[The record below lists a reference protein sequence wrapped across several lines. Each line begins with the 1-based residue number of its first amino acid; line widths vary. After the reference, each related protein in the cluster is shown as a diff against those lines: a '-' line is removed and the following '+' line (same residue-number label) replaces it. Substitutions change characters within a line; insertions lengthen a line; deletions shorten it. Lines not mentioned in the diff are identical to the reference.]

1 MKQHTN
7 NFRTALKTLGREL
20 DVKITY
26 TENNEIQTI
35 ELNDIINVSPII
47 NGGILKSVMKQLEL
61 ELKVLIPQNTIV
73 NVKIGIKV
81 GNSFEY
87 MNYGNFIIRD
97 EPTYNADMQT
107 YSYICYDKMLYSM
120 VDYEDMNIVYPIT
133 IRNYINAICTHLGLT
148 FKDINNTFANYD
160 KEIKNELYLDTN
172 GKSLGYTFRD
182 VLDELAQVTASTIC
196 INEETDELEIRYVT
210 ETNDSIDEEFL
221 KDVNVQF
228 KEKYGPINIIVL
240 SRAKADNIYYPNEI
254 PANPC
259 EIKIVD
265 NQILNWD
272 DRETYMPDI
281 YNKLNGL
288 EYYINDFSSIGILW
302 YELCDMYRINIGE
315 DSYKCVLLNDE
326 VNVQQGLE
334 ELIYTNMPEESVT
347 DYHKADTSD
356 NKVKKTIFQVNKQDG
371 QIQSIV
377 SEIGD
382 RSQKTTTIT
391 QDIDGIQSA
400 VQDIEDLTNV
410 VSGIKSVSITDAYPN
425 NDIIELHIYGNNSVF
440 SHLYP
445 RTNLYP
451 SSTLSPHGD
460 SKIKLTNSQG
470 EQIVDLGIIEVLRQ
484 NAEVRDEAIID
495 YLGNISVIR
504 RVNKDGTTKS
514 NPTTTTLGQAHFTLV
529 EGTNTFEIVTYSA
542 PIEVKYAMKSTLTD
556 IFATRVEMNSSITQT
571 AEAINSEVRKK
582 VDETEFGTM
591 IEQNSEYVKI
601 AWNQISEFIQMMSI
615 NNNATFAILN
625 EDGQLMMTLDKKGQH
640 FYESDGTT
648 MFGEMG
654 VQKVDNQNFISFSV
668 PTQYN
673 SSIQDGMAWGVT
685 TTSDGKFHPI
695 LYIKD
700 FTMPPENSGGA
711 TGELQLDGCNLVLG
725 AENGHIIAGGM
736 KIVPEALG
744 GITFAK
750 SDDTPLLTILKGNV
764 ISGPSIYMLDNISF
778 YANQAGSNSFK
789 IGDNSN
795 YCLFADDGSI
805 NATKSVYCTGDIT
818 ATNWLYGYAGIHS
831 DGYVSGK
838 AFIDNS
844 RKEIKKNIEKYN
856 ENALEEIL
864 NTDIYKYNYK
874 NEDDE
879 KKKHIGFVIGDEYN
893 YSKQI
898 TSLDD
903 NNKEIGANIYSMVSI
918 AFKAIQEQQ
927 EQIEKLQN
935 EINKMKGENNGGVR
949 KNDMGK

>member
-7 NFRTALKTLGREL
+7 NFRTALTTLGREL
-20 DVKITY
+20 DVQLTY
-26 TENNEIQTI
+26 TENGETQIV
-35 ELNDIINVSPII
+35 ELSDILNVTPII
-47 NGGILKSVMKQLEL
+47 NGGIIKSVMKQLEL
-61 ELKVLIPQNTIV
+61 ELKVSIPQNTIL
-73 NVKIGIKV
+73 NLAIGIKV

-97 EPTYNADMQT
+97 EPIYNADTQS

-120 VDYEDMNIVYPIT
+120 VDYEQMNIVYPIT

-148 FKDINNTFANYD
+148 FKNINDTFANYD
-160 KEIKNELYLDTN
+160 KEIKNELYLDTE
-172 GKSLGYTFRD
+172 GKSIGYTFRD

-196 INEETDELEIRYVT
+196 INEETDELEIRYIT

-221 KDVNVQF
+221 KSENVQI
-228 KEKYGPINIIVL
+228 KEKYGPVNVIVL
-240 SRAKADNIYYPNEI
+240 SRAEADNIYYPNVI
-254 PANPC
+254 PENPC
-259 EIKIVD
+259 EIKIVN
-265 NQILNWD
+265 NQIMNWD
-272 DRETYMPDI
+272 DRDTYMPDI
-281 YNKLNGL
+281 YEKLNGL

-302 YELCDMYRINIGE
+302 YELCDMYTINIGE

-326 VNVQQGLE
+326 INVQQGLE

-356 NKVKKTIFQVNKQDG
+356 KKLKQTIFQVNKQEG

-382 RSQKTTTIT
+382 RSQKTTSIT
-391 QDIDGIQSA
+391 QDLDGISSK
-400 VQDIEDLTNV
+400 VEDIEDVSNT

-425 NDIIELHIYGNNSVF
+425 EDILELHIYGNNSVF
-440 SHLYP
+440 DYLYP
-445 RTNLYP
+445 ADDLFPDDTLYP
-451 SSTLSPHGD
+451 YGD
-460 SKIKLTNSQG
+460 SKIRFYNSI
-470 EQIVDLGIIEVLRQ
+470 EDRTIKLGIMEVLRQ
-484 NAEVRDEAIID
+484 NSKVRDEVVID
-495 YLGNISVIR
+495 YQGNVSVIR
-504 RVNKDGTTKS
+504 RVNKDGTTKAI
-514 NPTTTTLGQAHFTLV
+514 PETTELGQLHFTLV
-529 EGTNTFEIVTYSA
+529 EGTNTFEIVNYSA
-542 PIEVKYAMKSTLTD
+542 SIEVKYAKKSTLTD
-556 IFATRVEMNSSITQT
+556 IFATRVEMNSSINQT

-582 VDETEFGTM
+582 VDEREFGTM
-591 IEQNSEYVKI
+591 IEQNSEHVKI
-601 AWNQISEFIQMMSI
+601 AWNQISEFIQMMSV
-615 NNNATFAILN
+615 NDNATFAIFDEN
-625 EDGQLMMTLDKKGQH
+625 KQLMMAIDKQGQH
-640 FYESDGTT
+640 FYEDDGTT
-648 MFGEMG
+648 MLGEMG
-654 VQKVDNQNFISFSV
+654 VQKVDNQSFISFSL
-668 PTQYN
+668 PTQYDSFVRN
-673 SSIQDGMAWGVT
+673 GMAWGVT

-750 SDDTPLLTILKGNV
+750 SDDTPVLTILKGNV
-764 ISGPSIYMLDNISF
+764 VSGASIYMLDNISF
-778 YANQAGSNSFK
+778 FKNQSGSNSFK

-805 NATKSVYCTGDIT
+805 NATKSVYCAGDIT

-874 NEDDE
+874 NEDDG
-879 KKKHIGFVIGDEYN
+879 KKKHIGFVIGNEYN
-893 YSKQI
+893 YSNQI
-898 TSLDD
+898 TSVD
-903 NNKEIGANIYSMVSI
+903 NNGKEVGANIYSMVSI
-918 AFKAIQEQQ
+918 AYKAIQEQE
-927 EQIEKLQN
+927 EQIRKLKN
-935 EINKMKGENNGGVR
+935 ELNEVKNELNKMKGE
-949 KNDMGK
+949 K